1 MRRCS
6 RSDRSSRAYAT
17 KYAKLLVGQVRLI
30 CELAKQNGERYPPN
44 LLHLLI
50 CTINR
55 HLSET
60 GGEDALNVLNKVDK
74 RQIKC
79 NVFRMPSVDGEKL
92 NRVLNYIILL

>member
-30 CELAKQNGERYPPN
+30 CEQAKQNGEHYPPN
-44 LLHLLI
+44 LLHLFI
-50 CTINR
+50 CAINR
-55 HLSET
+55 HFSET
-60 GGEDALNVLNKVDK
+60 GGKDALNVLNKVDK

-79 NVFRMPSVDGEKL
+79 LL
-92 NRVLNYIILL
+92 NA

>member
-17 KYAKLLVGQVRLI
+17 KYAKRLVGQVRLI

-44 LLHLLI
+44 LLHLL
-50 CTINR
+50 INR

-79 NVFRMPSVDGEKL
+79 NVF
-92 NRVLNYIILL
+92 